1 MTTIN
6 LQLELTGV
14 QVGNLHP
21 FVRDKIG
28 FLSSIMP
35 DPILMAAFAVG
46 TGFQS
51 PQIDF
56 AWGDDKNYDKNKIK
70 GKGNNQ
76 KNSCKVIATVGGV
89 VTSDAVTGGTAQNYV
104 SLVGSADGITDPNI
118 KGGVTLGSYK
128 LDGARKN
135 YLKGLP
141 GGIYNDANIFLYT
154 NPNSSM
160 HAAEK
165 AAWNSNGTFFESASG
180 QSNGTNDPSQ
190 FANDFAGGSPIVTT
204 AKGLI
209 ISDDPFFRS
218 NRAELIKQVNSWL
231 GGDPSRYVIYP
242 SQIYGSPVLNDS
254 TGTPQQPTSGR
265 GTLYGPDLI
274 SAYQLL
280 GILARCSFDN
290 ETASFGFVSAVP
302 FVVPL

>member
-1 MTTIN
+1 
-6 LQLELTGV
+6 
-14 QVGNLHP
+14 
-21 FVRDKIG
+21 
-28 FLSSIMP
+28 MP
-35 DPILMAAFAVG
+35 DPILMSAFAVG

-51 PQIDF
+51 SSIDF
-56 AWGDDKNYDKNKIK
+56 QYADNKNYDPTKIK
-70 GKGNNQ
+70 GKRNGQ

-89 VTSDAVTGGTAQNYV
+89 VTSDAVGGDTTQNYV
-104 SLVGSADGITDPNI
+104 CLVGSADGISDPNI

-128 LDGARKN
+128 LDNARKN
-135 YLKGLP
+135 YLKSLP
-141 GGIYNDANIFLYT
+141 GGVYNDANIFLYT
-154 NPNSSM
+154 NQNSSM

-180 QSNGTNDPSQ
+180 QTGGTNDPSQ

-218 NRAELIKQVNSWL
+218 TRAELIKQVNSWL
-231 GGDPSRYVIYP
+231 AGDASRYVIYP

-254 TGTPQQPTSGR
+254 TGTPQPPTSGR

-290 ETASFGFVSAVP
+290 ETGPSFGFVSAVP
-302 FVVPL
+302 LVVPL